1 MPVSSSRSRI
11 QCWTANSFSRR
22 PARSRRTPRLTASSQ
37 ERNKSI
43 ERLAMRMTEG
53 HPILA
58 PVRTPYVELSKI
70 ASVEAHR
77 KNIYRPPY
85 YVHKWWARRTGSV
98 FRGLLLDLLLDEQED
113 VMEAFY
119 RRHDFSGTT
128 ILDPFM
134 GGGTTV
140 G

>member
-1 MPVSSSRSRI
+1 MD
-11 QCWTANSFSRR
+11 
-22 PARSRRTPRLTASSQ
+22 
-37 ERNKSI
+37 
-43 ERLAMRMTEG
+43 
-53 HPILA
+53 
-58 PVRTPYVELSKI
+58 VRTPYVELSKI

-85 YVHKWWARRTGSV
+85 YVHKWWARRTGTV

-140 G
+140 GEALRLGSASSAAI